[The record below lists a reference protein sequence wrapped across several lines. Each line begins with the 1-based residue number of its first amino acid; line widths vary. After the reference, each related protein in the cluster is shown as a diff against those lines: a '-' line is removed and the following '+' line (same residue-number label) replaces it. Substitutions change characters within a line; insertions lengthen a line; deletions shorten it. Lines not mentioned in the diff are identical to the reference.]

1 MVDVRRFLE
10 RAGGRRRAAIATGV
24 ALVLVTQLLWSAERR
39 RSELRD
45 EVQWL
50 RGRLAEKRDL
60 IGRQRREM
68 AEVASAIDHATRT
81 TSAVRQRAADAR
93 RVARMEESRDP
104 ADDILPVATMLAG
117 GEGMISEDAGRA
129 LQQLAW
135 LEGQTAAV
143 GDSLSVVTA
152 LLTERSDDGR
162 GSVPSMWPVRGPIT
176 SRFGT
181 RRDPWDDEPSRHFG
195 IDIRARYGLTVT
207 ASGDG
212 RVIFAGRDA
221 GYGRLVIVDHG
232 GDIDTFY
239 AHLSAVYVREGQ
251 TVRRGEPVGAVGS
264 SGRATGT
271 HLHYEVRVAGSPVDP
286 RRYLRN

>member
-1 MVDVRRFLE
+1 MVDVRRFL
-10 RAGGRRRAAIATGV
+10 RSSGGRRAAAIATGV
-24 ALVLVTQLLWSAERR
+24 ALVVVTQLLWGAERR

-50 RGRLAEKRDL
+50 RARLADKREL

-68 AEVASAIDHATRT
+68 AEVASAVERATRT
-81 TSAVRQRAADAR
+81 TSGVRQRAAEAR
-93 RVARMEESRDP
+93 GLAHMQESRDP
-104 ADDILPVATMLAG
+104 TADIVLASATLDG
-117 GEGMISEDAGRA
+117 GEAMVSEDASRA

-143 GDSLSVVTA
+143 GDSLAVLNA
-152 LLTERSDDGR
+152 LLTEREDDGR
-162 GSVPSMWPVRGPIT
+162 RSVPSVWPVRGPIT
-176 SRFGT
+176 SRFGA
-181 RRDPWDDEPSRHFG
+181 RRDPWDDEVENHPG
-195 IDIRARYGLTVT
+195 IDIQARYGLPVT

-239 AHLSAVYVREGQ
+239 AHLSAIYVRAGQ
-251 TVRRGEPVGAVGS
+251 SIRRGEPVGAVGA
-264 SGRATGT
+264 SGRVTGT
-271 HLHYEVRVAGSPVDP
+271 HLHYEVRVAGAPVDP
-286 RRYLRN
+286 RRYLKN